1 MLSKE
6 FLTERGYCCGNGC
19 FMCPYSPRHIE
30 NNTKLMSKEEWKKH
44 FSKDS
49 YTYTLFTNSV
59 FSQV

>member
-6 FLTERGYCCGNGC
+6 FLTERGYCCGCEC

-30 NNTKLMSKEEWKKH
+30 NNTELMSKEEWKKH

-49 YTYTLFTNSV
+49 
-59 FSQV
+59 